1 VSARREAIAAP
12 ATRVV
17 MPALAV
23 GVLALAA
30 CVVGALG
37 NPDQFFRSYL
47 LAFTFWNGLTVGSMA
62 VLMLQ
67 YLTGGA
73 WGIAI
78 RRELEAATRT
88 LPLTIL
94 AFLPILFGA
103 HRLYEWTHPDAV
115 AHDEILRK
123 KTLYLNLPFFTVR
136 AFVAFAAWMAMAYF
150 LNRLSLRQDVQ
161 PGKDVDRRLALL
173 SGGGLV
179 VYALTVTW
187 TSVDWV
193 MSLEPHW
200 YSSMYGVL
208 YMVGFALGALAL
220 AAIAVVKL
228 SGREAGGDAPATF
241 AGTEPATSLSEFVGP
256 RIRHDLGKML
266 FAFTMLWGY
275 VTFSQYLIIWMGNL
289 PEEISWY
296 LARFRGGWG
305 VIAWAVLLLHFA
317 VPFLL
322 LLSRRANRNPR
333 MLVFSAGI
341 LFLMRFVNDAWMV
354 IPAFSPAVLRIHW
367 MDLVAPIGLGGLWIA
382 FYARNLTAR
391 PLLPVHDPG
400 FEEALAHGRE

>member
-1 VSARREAIAAP
+1 VSARRDAAAGP
-12 ATRVV
+12 AVRFA
-17 MPALAV
+17 MPALAA
-23 GVLALAA
+23 GVLGLVA
-30 CVVGALG
+30 CAVGAMS

-47 LAFTFWNGLTVGSMA
+47 LAFVFWNGLTVGSIA

-88 LPLTIL
+88 LPLTAL
-94 AFLPILFGA
+94 AFLPILFGMK
-103 HRLYEWTHPDAV
+103 RLYEWTHPEV
-115 AHDEILRK
+115 LAHDELLAK
-123 KTLYLNLPFFTVR
+123 KSFYLNVPFFTAR
-136 AFVAFAAWMAMAYF
+136 AVIAFAVWMTMAYF
-150 LNRLSLRQDVQ
+150 LNRWSLREDQH
-161 PGKDVDRRLALL
+161 PGNPKELHRRLALL

-200 YSSMYGVL
+200 YSTMYGVL
-208 YMVGFALGALAL
+208 YMVGYALGALAL

-228 SGREAGGDAPATF
+228 SEREPAGG
-241 AGTEPATSLSEFVGP
+241 EPAGGLAEFVGP
-256 RIRHDLGKML
+256 RIRHDIGKML
-266 FAFTMLWGY
+266 FAFTMFWAY
-275 VTFSQYLIIWMGNL
+275 VSFSQYLIVWMGNL
-289 PEEISWY
+289 PEEITWY

-305 VIAWAVLLLHFA
+305 VVGWAVLLFQFV

-333 MLVFSAGI
+333 LLVFSAAI
-341 LFLMRFVNDAWMV
+341 VLATRFVDTCWMV
-354 IPAFSPAVLRIHW
+354 IPAFSPGAFRIHW
-367 MDLVAPIGLGGLWIA
+367 LDLAAPLGLGGVWLWY
-382 FYARNLTAR
+382 YARNLTAR

>member
-1 VSARREAIAAP
+1 MSARREAANDR
-12 ATRVV
+12 TVRFGV
-17 MPALAV
+17 PALVV
-23 GVLALAA
+23 GVLGIAA

-47 LAFTFWNGLTVGSMA
+47 LAFVFWNGLTVGSIA

-88 LPLTIL
+88 LPLTTL
-94 AFLPILFGA
+94 AFLPILLGA
-103 HRLYEWTHPDAV
+103 HRLYEWSHADVV
-115 AHDEILRK
+115 AKDELLQK
-123 KTLYLNLPFFTVR
+123 KALYLNLPFFTVR
-136 AFVAFAAWMAMAYF
+136 AVVAFAAWMAMAYF
-150 LNRLSLRQDVQ
+150 LNRWSLRQDER
-161 PGKDVDRRLALL
+161 PAREIDRRLQLL

-179 VYALTVTW
+179 AYAVTVTW

-200 YSSMYGVL
+200 YSTMYGVL
-208 YMVGFALGALAL
+208 YMVGYALGALAL
-220 AAIAVVKL
+220 AAIAVVRL
-228 SGREAGGDAPATF
+228 SEGRVDDAAAAP
-241 AGTEPATSLSEFVGP
+241 PLSEFVGP

-266 FAFTMLWGY
+266 FAFTMIWAY
-275 VTFSQYLIIWMGNL
+275 VYFSQYLIVWMGNL
-289 PEEISWY
+289 PEEITWY

-305 VIAWAVLLLHFA
+305 VVGWAVLLFHFV

-333 MLVFSAGI
+333 LLVLSAGML
-341 LFLMRFVNDAWMV
+341 LFMRFVNDVWLV
-354 IPAFSPAVLRIHW
+354 VPAFSPAAFRIHW
-367 MDLVAPIGLGGLWIA
+367 MDLAAPLGLGGLWLA
-382 FYARNLTAR
+382 FYARNLAAR
-391 PLLPVHDPG
+391 PLLPIHDPG

>member
-1 VSARREAIAAP
+1 MSARRDAAAP
-12 ATRVV
+12 ARRFEI
-17 MPALAV
+17 PALAV
-23 GVLALAA
+23 GVLALVA
-30 CVVGALG
+30 CVVGAMS

-47 LAFTFWNGLTVGSMA
+47 LAFVFWNGLTVGSLA

-88 LPLTIL
+88 LPLTTL
-94 AFLPILFGA
+94 AFLPILLGA
-103 HRLYEWTHPDAV
+103 HRLYEWTHTDVV
-115 AHDEILRK
+115 AHDELLRK
-123 KTLYLNLPFFTVR
+123 KALYLNLPFFTVR
-136 AFVAFAAWMAMAYF
+136 AVIAFAAWMAMAYF
-150 LNRLSLRQDVQ
+150 LNRWSLREDAQASRELS
-161 PGKDVDRRLALL
+161 RRMALL

-200 YSSMYGVL
+200 YSTMYGVL

-220 AAIAVVKL
+220 AAIAVVQL
-228 SGREAGGDAPATF
+228 SRGSAGEAPTTRLPGGQS
-241 AGTEPATSLSEFVGP
+241 ATSLTEFVGP
-256 RIRHDLGKML
+256 RIRHDIGKML
-266 FAFTMLWGY
+266 FAFTMFWAY
-275 VTFSQYLIIWMGNL
+275 VYFSQYLIVWMGNL

-305 VIAWAVLLLHFA
+305 VVAWAILILHFV

-333 MLVFSAGI
+333 LLVFSAAL
-341 LFLMRFVNDAWMV
+341 LFGMRFVDVCWLV
-354 IPAFSPAVLRIHW
+354 IPAFSPAAFRIHW
-367 MDLVAPIGLGGLWIA
+367 MDLAAPIGLGGVWLA
-382 FYARNLTAR
+382 FYARNLAAR